1 MNNDKVVRQKIK
13 KLATKFALKEVG
25 GVTNPVRLVEV
36 CGDAIR
42 YDMLPQRFLYNEE
55 VELPCIVN
63 FDVEEKT
70 LFRTDYILVPRS
82 NIMRVGEMFG
92 VKLDNTVKSMGDFR
106 MNLLRKCE
114 RREPMYER
122 ILLSWGTEVY
132 QLAGADLLTCQD
144 EICKKCNHKC
154 ILRSYIMSPLLAGM
168 IEASNISVVEI
179 SYPCKYTD
187 LNSILRG
194 YNLDPPKVKV
204 VFPKKA

>member
-1 MNNDKVVRQKIK
+1 MRNDKVVRQKIK

-25 GVTNPVRLVEV
+25 RVTNPVRLVEV

-42 YDMLPQRFLYNEE
+42 YNMLPQRFLYNEE
-55 VELPCIVN
+55 VELPCEVN
-63 FDVEEKT
+63 FDIEEKT

-82 NIMRVGEMFG
+82 NIRQVGETFG
-92 VKLDNTVKSMGDFR
+92 VKLDNTVKSMDAFR
-106 MNLLRKCE
+106 MELLMKCK
-114 RREPMYER
+114 RGEPMYER

-168 IEASNISVVEI
+168 IEASNIAVVEI

-194 YNLDPPKVKV
+194 YNLDPPKLKLA
-204 VFPKKA
+204 FPRKI